1 MTKIVID
8 KENEITKLENMLE
21 TLTDEKDKQSVRFA
35 INLISGFNEVLSER
49 PQGEWIIDFDRFSCP
64 FCGMTIDD
72 EVHYLYSNKYGFNYC
87 PNCGAVMRKDE
98 VDESNN

>member
-35 INLISGFNEVLSER
+35 INVISGFNEVLSER
-49 PQGEWIIDFDRFSCP
+49 PQGEWIISEYVDTRRGFITKCP
-64 FCGMTIDD
+64 FCKTDTIGGG
-72 EVHYLYSNKYGFNYC
+72 NFC
-87 PNCGAVMRKDE
+87 PNCGADMRKGGAE
-98 VDESNN
+98 

>member
-35 INLISGFNEVLSER
+35 INIISDFNEVLSER
-49 PQGEWIIDFDRFSCP
+49 PQGKWIDYSEDGYVECP
-64 FCGMTIDD
+64 FCNCLTTCEDNID
-72 EVHYLYSNKYGFNYC
+72 ELHFC
-87 PNCGAVMRKDE
+87 WNCGAKLQKGGAG
-98 VDESNN
+98 